1 MEDIL
6 VWIFW
11 VAIIIGSIVS
21 SASKAKKKQEEETRR
36 AAEAARR
43 AAEAR
48 GTAGT
53 RSSAGGGYAPD
64 LGAGGA
70 DPWDAKPAG
79 GTFGRVLEELSRQLS
94 EQPSPPVVSRPLSKP
109 ILQPAN
115 PSSAHPST
123 RPMTAPASS
132 VPRPMVVSQPEAT
145 SHDYYSLEEDSDAE
159 QRYVGGEIGYF
170 EDEIAA
176 YERLAAER
184 ARRSTLDIVKTAPT
198 SAGRV
203 ANFAAAA
210 TATGTTGAT
219 VSGASSAAPSP
230 DSLVS
235 PDAAATPPTLREL
248 LGGDFDLRRAIIE
261 AEILTSK
268 YVSHN

>member
-36 AAEAARR
+36 AVEAARR

-53 RSSAGGGYAPD
+53 RSSAGGYAPD
-64 LGAGGA
+64 RGAGGA
-70 DPWDAKPAG
+70 DPWEAKPAG
-79 GTFGRVLEELSRQLS
+79 GTFGRVLEELSRQLG
-94 EQPSPPVVSRPLSKP
+94 EQPSPPIVMRPLSKP
-109 ILQPAN
+109 VAQPAN
-115 PSSAHPST
+115 PSSA

-132 VPRPMVVSQPEAT
+132 APRPVVVSQPTPT
-145 SHDYYSLEEDSDAE
+145 SHDYYSLEEDFDAE
-159 QRYVGGEIGYF
+159 QGYVGGEIGYL

-184 ARRSTLDIVKTAPT
+184 ARRSTLDAVKTANAP
-198 SAGRV
+198 AGRV

-210 TATGTTGAT
+210 TATGTTGATGTT

-248 LGGDFDLRRAIIE
+248 LGGDFDLRRAVIE
-261 AEILTSK
+261 TEILTPK